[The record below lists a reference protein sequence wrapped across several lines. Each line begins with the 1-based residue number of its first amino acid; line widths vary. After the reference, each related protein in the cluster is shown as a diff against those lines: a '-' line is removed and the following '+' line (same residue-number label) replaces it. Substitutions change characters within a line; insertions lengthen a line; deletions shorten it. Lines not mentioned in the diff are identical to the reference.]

1 MNIEDL
7 KHISIKDYLAKQ
19 GISPIKEYINYGLY
33 KSPFR
38 DEKAASFKVDYRK
51 NLWHDFGTGEGG
63 SIIDLVMK
71 MQQCNFIQA
80 IEFLEKQENK
90 NAELYQRNYFSTNL
104 KNIASTPLTVT
115 NIQQLAN
122 AKLLA
127 FLKSRKINTDTAK
140 AICKEVHYQIGGR
153 NYFAVGF
160 PNDAGGYEL
169 RNPQFKGCVP
179 PKEITIFDCQT
190 TTVHLFEGFMDYLS
204 LLTMQAEQA
213 NISAVVLNSITN
225 LEKAIPFL
233 SKHTKINAFLDND
246 EAGKQALE
254 KLQRR
259 NLPIVDISKRYAE
272 YKDVNDYL
280 CGKKLSQFDKKQ
292 KTETEKT
299 MPKIG
304 KRIKR

>member
-7 KHISIKDYLAKQ
+7 KRISLKDYLAKQ
-19 GISPIKEYINYGLY
+19 GFSPIKEYTNYGLY

-71 MQQCNFIQA
+71 MQQCNFIDA
-80 IEFLEKQENK
+80 KQILSNVALLHSQKTNHQTENK
-90 NAELYQRNYFSTNL
+90 TSLLNSHKTNKL
-104 KNIASTPLTVT
+104 IITEIINLQHP
-115 NIQQLAN
+115 Q
-122 AKLLA
+122 LLA

-140 AICKEVHYQIGGR
+140 TICKEVHYQIGGR

-169 RNPQFKGCVP
+169 RNPQFKGCIP
-179 PKEITIFDCQT
+179 PKEITTFDRQT

-204 LLTMQAEQA
+204 LLTLQAEQA
-213 NISAVVLNSITN
+213 NISVIVLNSIAN
-225 LEKAIPFL
+225 LEKAISFL
-233 SKHTKINAFLDND
+233 SKHTKINAFFDND

-254 KLQRR
+254 KLQKR
-259 NLPIVDISKRYAE
+259 NLRIVDISKRYAE

-280 CGKKLSQFDKKQ
+280 CKKRIAIPQPTLK
-292 KTETEKT
+292 
-299 MPKIG
+299 P
-304 KRIKR
+304 KRIKL